1 MANRKGQE
9 KPTGGRQRAPHPP
22 FDTVFVQGDM
32 MLITVMREGIASI
45 VDVGKKK
52 RRKKAI
58 IASPQGLEGG
68 CRLESRQKDRWRGI
82 RFSRA

>member
-9 KPTGGRQRAPHPP
+9 KPIGGRQRAPHPP
-22 FDTVFVQGDM
+22 SDTVFVQGDM
-32 MLITVMREGIASI
+32 MLIAVTRESIASI

-58 IASPQGLEGG
+58 VATPQGLEGG
-68 CRLESRQKDRWRGI
+68 YRLGSRQKDR
-82 RFSRA
+82 